1 MKTVIVEIKK
11 NNAAALTD
19 DGCVIKV
26 KDRNYA
32 IGEVIKVGKLQ
43 KINKPKFAIIATCAA
58 ALAIVFGIST
68 WVYFTPYTY
77 VSLDVNPSVE
87 FEVNRFDRV
96 LSVTAVNDDG
106 SEILQDID
114 VNNMTIDEALKTT
127 VNEIEQEG
135 YFDGQD
141 PGGIMISTSSENEE
155 QAQSLAKE
163 LENTAEEVIT
173 DNGESI
179 EIEAVSVGLQRVR
192 EAHALG
198 TTPGKLNLVK
208 EMQNCLDEP
217 SDIDFDEWLNKPV
230 QDIMREIK
238 KNKEIDEADVP
249 KNKKSIDK
257 NALIHKKSL
266 LSDKKILN
274 DKKQKFSNQQTANKH
289 RRIKKSNKKY
299 KNNKAKLNFSNKEVS
314 KKNIDKNKKRPRS
327 HQKESKAIK
336 KQQEKILKRE

>member
-1 MKTVIVEIKK
+1 MKTVIVEIRK
-11 NNAAALTD
+11 NKAAALTD
-19 DGCVIKV
+19 DGCIIKV
-26 KDRNYA
+26 KNNDYT
-32 IGEVIKVGKLQ
+32 IGDTVYLEKKQTKKSKSIF
-43 KINKPKFAIIATCAA
+43 FASCAA
-58 ALAIVFGIST
+58 AVLIFIGVTF
-68 WVYFTPYTY
+68 WLYLTPYAY
-77 VSLDVNPSVE
+77 VSLDINPSIEYRINV
-87 FEVNRFDRV
+87 FNMV
-96 LSVTAVNDDG
+96 LSDEPVNDDG
-106 SEILQDID
+106 AEIVKSIN
-114 VNNMTIDEALKTT
+114 VKNMAINDAIKTT
-127 VNEIEQEG
+127 LNEIEKNG
-135 YFDGQD
+135 YFLGEN
-141 PGGIMISTSSENEE
+141 PGGIIIATSSKDEG
-155 QAQSLAKE
+155 QAKKL
-163 LENTAEEVIT
+163 AEELKNTVKKETEKQDIPV
-173 DNGESI
+173 ESI
-179 EIEAVSVGLQRVR
+179 SVELQKVKEART
-192 EAHALG
+192 LG

>member
-1 MKTVIVEIKK
+1 MKTVIVEIRK
-11 NNAAALTD
+11 NKAAALTD
-19 DGCVIKV
+19 DGCIIKV
-26 KDRNYA
+26 KNNDYT
-32 IGEVIKVGKLQ
+32 IGDTVYLEKKQTKKSKSIF
-43 KINKPKFAIIATCAA
+43 FASCAA
-58 ALAIVFGIST
+58 AVLIFIGVTF
-68 WVYFTPYTY
+68 WLYLTPYAY
-77 VSLDVNPSVE
+77 VSLDINPSIEYRINV
-87 FEVNRFDRV
+87 FNMV
-96 LSVTAVNDDG
+96 LSDEPVNDDG
-106 SEILQDID
+106 AEIVKSIN
-114 VNNMTIDEALKTT
+114 VKNMAINDAIKTT
-127 VNEIEQEG
+127 LNEIEKNG
-135 YFDGQD
+135 YFLGENA
-141 PGGIMISTSSENEE
+141 GVIIIATSSKDEG
-155 QAQSLAKE
+155 QAKKL
-163 LENTAEEVIT
+163 AEELKNTVKKETEKQDIPV
-173 DNGESI
+173 ESI
-179 EIEAVSVGLQRVR
+179 SVELQKVKEART
-192 EAHALG
+192 LG

-249 KNKKSIDK
+249 KNKKIIDK